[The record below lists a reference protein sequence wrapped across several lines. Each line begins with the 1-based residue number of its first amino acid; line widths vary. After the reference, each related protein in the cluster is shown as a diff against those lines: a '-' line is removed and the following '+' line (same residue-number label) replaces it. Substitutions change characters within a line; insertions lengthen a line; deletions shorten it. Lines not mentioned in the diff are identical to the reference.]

1 LEADT
6 SKNRQYN
13 NKIQIF
19 KRYKVTGLSGIKH
32 LFDYFIY
39 SDEIKVVADFSN
51 GDIKMDLIK
60 LILKSYDIGIDNRIL
75 IIKDEDDVDPK
86 IIEIANKNSI
96 KIMKYSE
103 FMKIFGMGNNLRSTK
118 VA

>member
-1 LEADT
+1 MEANT
-6 SKNRQYN
+6 SKNRQYK
-13 NKIQIF
+13 NKIQIY
-19 KRYKVTGLSGIKH
+19 KRYKAVGLSGIEH

-39 SDEIKVVADFSN
+39 SDEVKAVADFSN
-51 GDIKMDLIK
+51 GDIEMDLIK

-75 IIKDEDDVDPK
+75 IVKDDDDIDAK

-103 FMKIFGMGNNLRSTK
+103 FIKIFGKEEDFRNTK
-118 VA
+118 VS